1 MSLCAEDELARDFR
15 RVEDVLVHRQ
25 EQRESVALKDT
36 PVRVEFRFRRGTRHY
51 QYFSDM
57 ESARNAR
64 DHSATYGPT
73 GRVVIESPSSQ
84 QIQTRGTRGGWKP
97 HRIIS

>member
-36 PVRVEFRFRRGTRHY
+36 PVRVEFRFRRGTRRY
-51 QYFSDM
+51 QYFCDL
-57 ESARNAR
+57 ESAKNAR
-64 DHSATYGPT
+64 DWLATYGPT
-73 GRVVIESPSSQ
+73 GRAVIESPLSQ
-84 QIQTRGTRGGWKP
+84 QIQVRGPRGGWKAQ
-97 HRIIS
+97 RISS